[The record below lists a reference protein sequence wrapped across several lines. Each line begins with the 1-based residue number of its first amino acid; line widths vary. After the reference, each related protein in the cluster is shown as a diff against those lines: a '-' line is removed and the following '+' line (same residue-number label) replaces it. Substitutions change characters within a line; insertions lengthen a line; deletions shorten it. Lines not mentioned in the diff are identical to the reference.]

1 MSLVAEKA
9 REKLVKMGVKVAEAG
24 LVIGTWG
31 NLSYR
36 VVKDNSVVITP
47 SGMDYHHISTR
58 DMVIVDM
65 DGQVLDGE
73 RKPSSEL
80 ALHLAVYRARP
91 DVLCVIHTH
100 SPYASALAV
109 ARKPIPPI
117 LEDMAGMIGGPVPVA
132 EYAAPGSRHLAE
144 FVAQAV
150 EKVNAVLLANHGVVG
165 VGQTPEE
172 AFQVCQLVERSA
184 QVYILAAAAGKPVV
198 LSHEEVVRLRKSYLT
213 YYGQKG
219 GVRE

>member
-9 REKLVKMGVKVAEAG
+9 RERLVKMGVKVAESG

-36 VVKDNSVVITP
+36 VVKDNAVVITP
-47 SGMDYHHISTR
+47 SGMDYHRITTR
-58 DMVIVDM
+58 DMVTVDM
-65 DGQVLDGE
+65 DGRVVEGE

-80 ALHLAVYRARP
+80 TLHLAVYRARP

-100 SPYASALAV
+100 SPYAGALAV

-117 LEDMAGMIGGPVPVA
+117 LEDMAGMIGGLVPVA
-132 EYAAPGSRHLAE
+132 EYAAPGSRRLAE
-144 FVAQAV
+144 FVAEAL

-165 VGQTPEE
+165 VGQTLEE

-184 QVYILAAAAGKPVV
+184 QVYLLASAVGTPVV
-198 LSHEEVVRLRKSYLT
+198 LSDEEVVRLRKSYVT

-219 GVRE
+219 GNRE